1 MVLLRHLL
9 GDALRRLRLRQGRTL
24 REVSASARVSLGYLS
39 EVERGQKEASSE
51 LLGSICS
58 ALDTPLSQVL
68 REVSDNF
75 ALAELQNEPVLTG
88 AREPG
93 PSVGGPDAPPAGPA
107 KAAGPADAKVRL
119 GASAGGR
126 QLVVRDRPAM
136 AGRVPGRTI
145 PSPAPG
151 RIPARVGRSLG
162 VQPGQHLG
170 TPSGQVIDT
179 VSLQGG
185 AAGPAGAVMPGGA
198 TLSGGAAFDQLTWRA
213 PDITDMVPV

>member
-9 GDALRRLRLRQGRTL
+9 GDALRRLRQRQGRTL

-75 ALAELQNEPVLTG
+75 ALAELQNEPVLTR
-88 AREPG
+88 AREPV
-93 PSVGGPDAPPAGPA
+93 PSVGGPDAPAGPA
-107 KAAGPADAKVRL
+107 PADASPAAKMRL
-119 GASAGGR
+119 GAPVGGR
-126 QLVVRDRPAM
+126 QLAVQERSTMGP
-136 AGRVPGRTI
+136 RVPGRTI
-145 PSPAPG
+145 APPATG
-151 RIPARVGRSLG
+151 RMPAHVGQRRG
-162 VQPGQHLG
+162 AQPGQRIG
-170 TPSGQVIDT
+170 TPSAQVIDS
-179 VSLQGG
+179 VSLPGG
-185 AAGPAGAVMPGGA
+185 AAIPDGAVLPGG
-198 TLSGGAAFDQLTWRA
+198 SAFDQLTWRA